1 MLKEIVAFFAKASNK
16 LWRNLILIL
25 FLVFANSYMQI
36 MCIPTLWAFL
46 VLSICFIAVIIYP
59 IVQKEN
65 IKLVKLVSFINGVS
79 FMLFVYCLI
88 FMEELSLYGLVLL
101 LAFIGFLILI
111 PHYFAI
117 QLFYNYIV
125 KPTENRS
132 RKFFLIGVLF
142 SFILPIYASF
152 LYSKSVSDIQQ
163 NEVNNYKN
171 INQCFM
177 TEKILG
183 MHFIYHT
190 EFCEYDGWRPPKHE
204 PLLILG
210 RWFHENK
217 DPLNVSLQ
225 GRIKIYK
232 KVFPENKIKFDCS
245 CAYLYKGS
253 YHNDKLWK
261 N

>member
-1 MLKEIVAFFAKASNK
+1 MIKEIREFLGKDNNR

-36 MCIPTLWAFL
+36 MCIPTLWAAVVIFL
-46 VLSICFIAVIIYP
+46 CFLGVVIYP
-59 IVQKEN
+59 VIKEEN
-65 IKLVKLVSFINGVS
+65 VKLVRLISFINGVS
-79 FMLFVYCLI
+79 FMLFIYCLI

-117 QLFYNYIV
+117 QLLYNYV
-125 KPTENRS
+125 FKPANNVS
-132 RKFFLIGVLF
+132 RKYFFIGIVC
-142 SFILPIYASF
+142 SFMLPIFATF
-152 LYSKSVSDIQQ
+152 LYHNSV
-163 NEVNNYKN
+163 NEIKDGQHNNYKN
-171 INQCFM
+171 IEQSFM
-177 TEKILG
+177 TEKIIG

-190 EFCEYDGWRPPKHE
+190 EFCEFDGWRPPKHE

-210 RWFHENK
+210 RLFNNNK
-217 DPLNVSLQ
+217 DPLNVSLEE
-225 GRIKIYK
+225 RIEIYK
-232 KVFPENKIKFDCS
+232 KVFPENKVKFDCS
-245 CAYLYKGS
+245 CAYLYNKS